1 MSEPKLLRYNHL
13 HRVMECR
20 DERGFPVPFN
30 MKYICMDGEVME
42 VKNVVCTSVDVRHK
56 KRNIKFLD
64 SGQVRTIHDALV
76 LEVNGFKILVG

>member
-1 MSEPKLLRYNHL
+1 
-13 HRVMECR
+13 
-20 DERGFPVPFN
+20 
-30 MKYICMDGEVME
+30 MDGEVME
-42 VKNVVCTSVDVRHK
+42 AKNVVCTSVDVRHK